1 MALMLTNTRVPI
13 QVHVVAFSAGTQEGA
28 VGVVAEVG
36 TAALP
41 MGTLIKVYSRQD
53 RNHRELHV
61 GAQRV

>member
-1 MALMLTNTRVPI
+1 MALMLTNTRLPI
-13 QVHVVAFSAGTQEGA
+13 QVHVVAFSTGTQVGA

-53 RNHRELHV
+53 
-61 GAQRV
+61 